1 MRTLFAVVAALTLMA
16 TVRSQDDT
24 TWPVAVRVIQD
35 EKPCR
40 WAQITIKPVGAAN
53 GWPGG
58 KTEIKMTAD
67 DKGRATVRL
76 GAGTYQVIAQD
87 SVMNMEPES
96 ARIKVPG
103 SGKVLSIRLV
113 LRYWNCEVVQ
123 CQL

>member
-1 MRTLFAVVAALTLMA
+1 MA
-16 TVRSQDDT
+16 TVQSQDDT

-53 GWPGG
+53 GWPCG

-67 DKGRATVRL
+67 DKGRAKVRL